1 MYETFPASREDL
13 QLSLLVSLIGGTIGG
28 LFAAVVSNPADAT
41 ISEMKK
47 TKSDMS
53 PIAAAELVIE
63 KGGIPG
69 LFRGLPLRL
78 VFYARESVCVDECFS
93 FVFDYELSPF

>member
-1 MYETFPASREDL
+1 MYETFPAAREDL
-13 QLSLLVSLIGGTIGG
+13 QLSLFVSLIGGTMGG
-28 LFAAVVSNPADAT
+28 LVAAVVSNPADAT

-47 TKSDMS
+47 SKNDMG

-63 KGGIPG
+63 RGGIPG

-78 VFYARESVCVDECFS
+78 VFYARKSVCLC
-93 FVFDYELSPF
+93 LL